1 LSARERRILRRAER
15 ATQAAPAANAALV
28 AVMQNSSAVAAAISS
43 VNLIMFRSFPR
54 WLRHSIFELH
64 YNVEAYHWMVGE
76 VAGKSARSLHKIIPA
91 HCTTMPHGGFRSRR
105 KTRIIS
111 QGLTLQDAGL
121 PDQSLQG
128 NFPAHGQPVDELALA
143 EIKGAIIAK
152 LTLAIGKDAG
162 MATRHDWYKAAALA
176 LRDRIVHRWLVT
188 DKANYDAGRKR
199 VYYLSLEF
207 LIGRLFTDALNN
219 MGLLPVFE
227 AALGDLGVA
236 LSDLRKCE
244 PDAALGNGGLGR
256 LAACFMESMAT
267 LAIPAIGYGIRYD
280 FGLFR
285 QIIAQGWQQEYPDEW
300 LGFGNPWEFQRPEV
314 VYHVHFGGTIE
325 RVTDAKGR
333 DYAIWHP
340 AETVQAVAYD
350 TPIVGW
356 RGQHVNALRLWSA
369 RSPDPLKLDVF
380 NTGDYLGASAEEA
393 RAESICKFLYPND
406 ESPAGRELRLR
417 QEYFFVSASL
427 QDLVQR
433 HLASDGQLRGLASK
447 AAVQLNDT
455 HPSLAVTELMRILV
469 DLHNVPWEEAWQ
481 VTVATLSYTNHTLL
495 PEALETWPVE
505 LFERLLP
512 RHLDI
517 IYRINVA
524 HLALADARCPGDVEF
539 RASVSLIDERSG
551 RKVRMGQLA
560 FVGSHRINGVSAMHS
575 DLMKETVFED
585 LNHLYPGRITNKT
598 NGITFRRWLMLA
610 NPKLTGLLRE
620 ACGEAVLDDPS
631 QLGLLETRASDS
643 AFQQQFRGVKHHNKI
658 VLARLIGERLN
669 IKLDPSALFDVQIKR
684 IHEYKRQLLNII
696 EAVALYLAIKDEPQ
710 RDWVPRVKIFA
721 GKAAASYRY
730 AKLIIKLIN
739 DVAETVNDDPAIAG
753 RLKIAFLAD
762 YNVSLAEV
770 IIPAADL
777 SEQISTAGMEASGT
791 GNMKLAL
798 NGALT
803 IGTLDGAN
811 LEIRDHVG
819 AENIAIF
826 GMEAM
831 DVVVRRKQGL
841 DATEMI
847 RRSPVLSRA
856 IGAIES
862 GMFSPDD
869 PGRFGSIAHAL
880 RHLDHYMVSA
890 DFDAYFDAQRGIDAR
905 WQVVPAWTRA
915 SILNVA
921 RMPWFSS
928 DRTIREYAED
938 IWNVPVRSTSPG
950 NLQEA
955 SAQRGATR

>member
-1 LSARERRILRRAER
+1 VADP
-15 ATQAAPAANAALV
+15 TFHYPAP
-28 AVMQNSSAVAAAISS
+28 
-43 VNLIMFRSFPR
+43 
-54 WLRHSIFELH
+54 
-64 YNVEAYHWMVGE
+64 
-76 VAGKSARSLHKIIPA
+76 
-91 HCTTMPHGGFRSRR
+91 
-105 KTRIIS
+105 
-111 QGLTLQDAGL
+111 
-121 PDQSLQG
+121 
-128 NFPAHGQPVDELALA
+128 GQPVDELAVA
-143 EIKGAIIAK
+143 EIKSAILAK
-152 LTLAIGKDAG
+152 LRLAIGKDAA
-162 MATRHDWYKAAALA
+162 MATRHDWYHATALA
-176 LRDRIVHRWLVT
+176 LRDRIVHRWLT
-188 DKANYDAGRKR
+188 AEKESYDTGAKR

-207 LIGRLFTDALNN
+207 LIGRLFADGLNN
-219 MGLLPVFE
+219 MGLMKVFE
-227 AALGDLGVA
+227 TALGDLGVG
-236 LSDLRKCE
+236 LSDLRQCE

-267 LAIPAIGYGIRYD
+267 LAIPATGYGIRYD

-285 QIIAQGWQQEYPDEW
+285 QIINQGWQQEYPDVW
-300 LGFGNPWEFQRPEV
+300 LSFGNPWEFQRPEV
-314 VYHVHFGGTIE
+314 VYHVHFGGSVE
-325 RVTDAKGR
+325 HVEDKGR
-333 DYAIWHP
+333 DRAIWRP
-340 AETVQAVAYD
+340 TETVQAVAYD

-356 RGQHVNALRLWSA
+356 RGHHVNALRLWSA

-393 RAESICKFLYPND
+393 RAEAICKFLYPND

-433 HLASDGQLRGLASK
+433 HLGADGQLRSLSQK

-455 HPSLAVTELMRILV
+455 HPSLAVAELMRILV
-469 DLHNVPWEEAWQ
+469 DLHNFRWDEAWKI
-481 VTVATLSYTNHTLL
+481 TVATLSYTNHTLL
-495 PEALETWPVE
+495 PEALESWPVE

-512 RHLDI
+512 RHLEI
-517 IYRINVA
+517 IYRINGV
-524 HLALADARCPGDVEF
+524 HLALAEERCPGDIDF

-551 RKVRMGQLA
+551 RRVRMGQLA

-575 DLMKETVFED
+575 DLMKETVFHD
-585 LNHLYPGRITNKT
+585 LNHLYPVRITNKT

-610 NPKLTGLLRE
+610 NPRLTDLLRKS
-620 ACGEAVLDDPS
+620 CGEAVLDDPT
-631 QLGLLETRASDS
+631 QLAALESYASDS
-643 AFQQQFRGVKHHNKI
+643 AFQQQFRNVKHQNKI
-658 VLARLIGERLN
+658 ALARLIGERMN
-669 IKLDPSALFDVQIKR
+669 IMVDASALFDVQIKR
-684 IHEYKRQLLNII
+684 IHEYKRQLLNILETI
-696 EAVALYLAIKDEPQ
+696 ALYQAMKDDPQ
-710 RDWVPRVKIFA
+710 ADWVPRVKIFA

-739 DVAETVNDDPAIAG
+739 DVAEIVNNDPAIGG
-753 RLKIAFLAD
+753 RLKVVFLSD

-811 LEIRDHVG
+811 IEIREHVG
-819 AENIAIF
+819 PENIAIF

-831 DVVVRRKQGL
+831 DVMVRRKQGL
-841 DATEMI
+841 DATDVI
-847 RRSPVLSRA
+847 SRSPQLARA
-856 IGAIES
+856 IGAIAS
-862 GMFSPDD
+862 GDFSPDD
-869 PGRFGSIAHAL
+869 PGRFVAIAHAL

-890 DFDAYFDAQRGIDAR
+890 DFDAYYEAQRGIDAR

-928 DRTIREYAED
+928 DRTIREYAQD
-938 IWNVPVRSTSPG
+938 IWNVPVDPAP
-950 NLQEA
+950 A
-955 SAQRGATR
+955 SVRRASSAG

>member
-1 LSARERRILRRAER
+1 MIPCGALRD
-15 ATQAAPAANAALV
+15 
-28 AVMQNSSAVAAAISS
+28 S
-43 VNLIMFRSFPR
+43 
-54 WLRHSIFELH
+54 
-64 YNVEAYHWMVGE
+64 
-76 VAGKSARSLHKIIPA
+76 
-91 HCTTMPHGGFRSRR
+91 
-105 KTRIIS
+105 
-111 QGLTLQDAGL
+111 DL
-121 PDQSLQG
+121 PDQSQ
-128 NFPAHGQPVDELALA
+128 PAKYPPLNAPVDELALG
-143 EIKGAIIAK
+143 EIKSAILAK
-152 LTLAIGKDAG
+152 LTLAIGKDAA

-176 LRDRIVHRWLVT
+176 LRDRIVHRWLIS
-188 DKANYDAGRKR
+188 DKQSYDEGRKR

-227 AALGDLGVA
+227 AALGDLGVDLA
-236 LSDLRKCE
+236 DLRKCE

-285 QIIAQGWQQEYPDEW
+285 QIISHGWQQEYPDEW

-314 VYHVHFGGTIE
+314 VYHVHFGGSVE
-325 RVTDAKGR
+325 QLTDANGR
-333 DYAIWHP
+333 NRTIWHP

-356 RGQHVNALRLWSA
+356 RGAHVNALRLWSA
-369 RSPDPLKLDVF
+369 RAPDPLKLDVF
-380 NTGDYLGASAEEA
+380 NTGDYLGASAEQA

-406 ESPAGRELRLR
+406 ESAAGRELRLR
-417 QEYFFVSASL
+417 QEYFFVAASL
-427 QDLVQR
+427 QDLIKR
-433 HLASDGQLRGLASK
+433 HLASEGQLRGLAQK

-469 DLHNVPWEEAWQ
+469 DLHNFPWDEAWQ
-481 VTVATLSYTNHTLL
+481 ITTAVLSYTNHTLL
-495 PEALETWPVE
+495 PEALETWPLE
-505 LFERLLP
+505 LFERMLP
-512 RHLDI
+512 RHLEI
-517 IYRINVA
+517 IYRINDA
-524 HLALADARCPGDVEF
+524 HLKLADARCPGDVEF
-539 RASVSLIDERSG
+539 RASVSLIDEKSG
-551 RKVRMGQLA
+551 RRVRMGQLA

-575 DLMKETVFED
+575 DLMKETVFHD

-610 NPKLTGLLRE
+610 NPGLTGLLRE
-620 ACGEAVLDDPS
+620 VCGEAVLDDPS
-631 QLGLLETRASDS
+631 LLARLEPLAGDN
-643 AFQQQFRGVKHHNKI
+643 AFQQQFRAVKHRNKI
-658 VLARLIGERLN
+658 ALARLIGERLGVQ
-669 IKLDPSALFDVQIKR
+669 IDPGALFDVQIKR
-684 IHEYKRQLLNII
+684 IHEYKRQLLNLL
-696 EAVALYLAIKDEPQ
+696 ETVALYHAIKDDPQ

-739 DVAETVNDDPAIAG
+739 DVAEVVNNDPAIG
-753 RLKIAFLAD
+753 GKLKLAFLAD
-762 YNVSLAEV
+762 YNVSLAEI

-826 GMEAM
+826 GMEAL

-841 DATEMI
+841 DATDVI
-847 RRSPVLSRA
+847 RRSPHLARA
-856 IGAIES
+856 IAAIER
-862 GMFSPDD
+862 GDFSPDD
-869 PGRFGSIAHAL
+869 PGRFESVAHAL

-890 DFDAYFDAQRGIDAR
+890 DFDAYFEAQRGIDGR
-905 WQVVPAWTRA
+905 WQVIPAWTRA

-938 IWNVPVRSTSPG
+938 IWNVPVQPTSQPSPA
-950 NLQEA
+950 LQA
-955 SAQRGATR
+955 KG

>member
-1 LSARERRILRRAER
+1 MCSRFRFGAFGHIGFKRLQVQETPVQGIERLS
-15 ATQAAPAANAALV
+15 
-28 AVMQNSSAVAAAISS
+28 
-43 VNLIMFRSFPR
+43 
-54 WLRHSIFELH
+54 
-64 YNVEAYHWMVGE
+64 
-76 VAGKSARSLHKIIPA
+76 
-91 HCTTMPHGGFRSRR
+91 
-105 KTRIIS
+105 
-111 QGLTLQDAGL
+111 
-121 PDQSLQG
+121 DQSPPAK
-128 NFPAHGQPVDELALA
+128 FPALGEPIDELALT
-143 EIKGAIIAK
+143 EIKGAILAK
-152 LTLAIGKDAG
+152 LRLAIGKDAG

-176 LRDRIVHRWLVT
+176 LRDRIVHHWLT
-188 DKANYDAGRKR
+188 AEKKSYDAGRKR

-300 LGFGNPWEFQRPEV
+300 LGFGNPWEFQRPAV
-314 VYHVHFGGTIE
+314 IHHIHFGGGVE

-333 DYAIWHP
+333 ERVIWHP
-340 AETVQAVAYD
+340 AETIQAVAYD

-380 NTGDYLGASAEEA
+380 NTGDYLGAVAEEA

-427 QDLVQR
+427 QDLVDR
-433 HLASDGQLRGLASK
+433 HLASDGQLRSLATK

-469 DLHNVPWEEAWQ
+469 DLHNFRWDEAWQ
-481 VTVATLSYTNHTLL
+481 ITVATLSYTNHTLL

-524 HLALADARCPGDVEF
+524 HLALAEQRCPGDIDF

-575 DLMKETVFED
+575 DLMKETVFHD

-598 NGITFRRWLMLA
+598 NGITFRRWLTLA
-610 NPKLTGLLRE
+610 NPKLTDLLRQT
-620 ACGEAVLDDPS
+620 CGEAVLDDPS
-631 QLGLLETRASDS
+631 QLALLEARASD
-643 AFQQQFRGVKHHNKI
+643 AVFQQQFRAVKYHNKI
-658 VLARLIGERLN
+658 ALARLIGERLN
-669 IKLDPSALFDVQIKR
+669 VRVDPAALFDVQIKR

-696 EAVALYLAIKDEPQ
+696 EAVALYQAIRDEPQ

-739 DVAETVNDDPAIAG
+739 DVAEIVNNDPVVAG
-753 RLKIAFLAD
+753 RLKIVFLAD

-770 IIPAADL
+770 IIPAADI

-811 LEIRDHVG
+811 IEIRDHVG

-841 DATEMI
+841 DATDVI
-847 RRSPVLSRA
+847 RRSPQLSRA
-856 IGAIES
+856 INAIGGGE
-862 GMFSPDD
+862 FSPDD
-869 PGRFGSIAHAL
+869 PGRFESIAHAL
-880 RHLDHYMVSA
+880 RYLDHYMVSA
-890 DFDAYFDAQRGIDAR
+890 DFDSYYEAQRGIDAR

-921 RMPWFSS
+921 RMAWFSS
-928 DRTIREYAED
+928 DRTIREYAEE
-938 IWNVPVRSTSPG
+938 IWNVPVNGTQP
-950 NLQEA
+950 EA
-955 SAQRGATR
+955 LREATAQSGTR

>member
-1 LSARERRILRRAER
+1 
-15 ATQAAPAANAALV
+15 
-28 AVMQNSSAVAAAISS
+28 
-43 VNLIMFRSFPR
+43 
-54 WLRHSIFELH
+54 
-64 YNVEAYHWMVGE
+64 
-76 VAGKSARSLHKIIPA
+76 
-91 HCTTMPHGGFRSRR
+91 
-105 KTRIIS
+105 
-111 QGLTLQDAGL
+111 L
-121 PDQSLQG
+121 PDQSHLAKYPPL
-128 NFPAHGQPVDELALA
+128 NAPVDELALA
-143 EIKGAIIAK
+143 EIKSAILTK
-152 LTLAIGKDAG
+152 LTLAIGKDMAL
-162 MATRHDWYKAAALA
+162 ATRHDWYKAAALA
-176 LRDRIVHRWLVT
+176 LRDRIVHRWLLSE
-188 DKANYDAGRKR
+188 KQSYDEGRKR

-219 MGLLPVFE
+219 MGLLPVFD
-227 AALGDLGVA
+227 AALGDLGA
-236 LSDLRKCE
+236 GLSELRKCE

-314 VYHVHFGGTIE
+314 VYHVHFGGTVE
-325 RVTDAKGR
+325 PTTDAKGR
-333 DYAIWHP
+333 VRAIWHP

-369 RSPDPLKLDVF
+369 RAPDPLKLDVF
-380 NTGDYLGASAEEA
+380 NTGDYLGASAEQA

-406 ESPAGRELRLR
+406 ESAAGRELRLR
-417 QEYFFVSASL
+417 QEYFFVAASL
-427 QDLVQR
+427 QDLIKR
-433 HLASDGQLRGLASK
+433 HLASEGQLRGLADE

-469 DLHNVPWEEAWQ
+469 DLHNFGWDEAWQ
-481 VTVATLSYTNHTLL
+481 ITVATLSYTNHTLL
-495 PEALETWPVE
+495 PEALETWPLE

-512 RHLDI
+512 RHLQI
-517 IYRINVA
+517 IYRINDA
-524 HLALADARCPGDVEF
+524 HLKLADARCPGDVDF
-539 RASVSLIDERSG
+539 RASVSLIDEKTG
-551 RKVRMGQLA
+551 RRVRMGQLA

-575 DLMKETVFED
+575 DLMKETVFHD
-585 LNHLYPGRITNKT
+585 LNHLYPNRITNKT

-610 NPKLTGLLRE
+610 NPGLTNLLRE
-620 ACGEAVLDDPS
+620 VCGEAVLDDPS
-631 QLGLLETRASDS
+631 LLARLEPLAGDN
-643 AFQQQFRGVKHHNKI
+643 AFQQRFRAAKHRNKI
-658 VLARLIGERLN
+658 ALARLIGERLGVQ
-669 IKLDPSALFDVQIKR
+669 IDPGALFDVQIKR
-684 IHEYKRQLLNII
+684 IHEYKRQLLNLL
-696 EAVALYLAIKDEPQ
+696 ETVALYQAIKDNPH
-710 RDWVPRVKIFA
+710 RGWVPRVKIFA

-739 DVAETVNDDPAIAG
+739 DVAEVVNNDPAIG
-753 RLKIAFLAD
+753 GKLKVAFLAD

-811 LEIRDHVG
+811 IEIRDHVG

-841 DATEMI
+841 DATDVI
-847 RRSPVLSRA
+847 TRSPGLSRA
-856 IGAIES
+856 IAAIES
-862 GMFSPDD
+862 GAFSPDD
-869 PGRFGSIAHAL
+869 PTRFESIAHAL

-905 WQVVPAWTRA
+905 WQVIPAWTRA

-938 IWNVPVRSTSPG
+938 IWNVPVKPTAQPSPARLAKG
-950 NLQEA
+950 
-955 SAQRGATR
+955 

>member
-1 LSARERRILRRAER
+1 
-15 ATQAAPAANAALV
+15 
-28 AVMQNSSAVAAAISS
+28 
-43 VNLIMFRSFPR
+43 
-54 WLRHSIFELH
+54 
-64 YNVEAYHWMVGE
+64 
-76 VAGKSARSLHKIIPA
+76 
-91 HCTTMPHGGFRSRR
+91 MPE
-105 KTRIIS
+105 
-111 QGLTLQDAGL
+111 
-121 PDQSLQG
+121 PP
-128 NFPAHGQPVDELALA
+128 FPANSPASAQPVDELALA
-143 EIKGAIIAK
+143 EIKSAILAK
-152 LTLAIGKDAG
+152 MRLAIGKDAG
-162 MATRHDWYKAAALA
+162 MATRHDWYQAAALA
-176 LRDRIVHRWLVT
+176 LRDRIVHHWLT
-188 DKANYDAGRKR
+188 SDKESYDAGRKR

-227 AALGDLGVA
+227 AALGDLGVD
-236 LSDLRKCE
+236 LWDLRKCE

-300 LGFGNPWEFQRPEV
+300 LSFGNPWEFQRPELV
-314 VYHVHFGGTIE
+314 HHVHFGGSLE
-325 RVTDAKGR
+325 RVTEENGR
-333 DYAIWHP
+333 ERVIWHP
-340 AETVQAVAYD
+340 AETIQAVAYD

-369 RSPDPLKLDVF
+369 RAPDPLRLDVF
-380 NTGDYLGASAEEA
+380 NTGDYLGASAEQA
-393 RAESICKFLYPND
+393 RAEAICKFLYPND
-406 ESPAGRELRLR
+406 ESAAGRELRLR

-427 QDLVQR
+427 QDLVNR
-433 HLASDGQLRGLASK
+433 HLESDGQLRSLATK

-455 HPSLAVTELMRILV
+455 HPSLAVPELMRILV
-469 DLHNVPWEEAWQ
+469 DIHHFRWDEAWKI
-481 VTVATLSYTNHTLL
+481 TVATLSYTNHTLL
-495 PEALETWPVE
+495 PEALEAWPIE

-524 HLALADARCPGDVEF
+524 HLALAETRCPGDIDF

-551 RKVRMGQLA
+551 RRVRMGQLA

-575 DLMKETVFED
+575 DLMKETVFHD
-585 LNHLYPGRITNKT
+585 LHYLYPDRITNKT

-610 NPKLTGLLRE
+610 NPKLTELLRQV
-620 ACGEAVLDDPS
+620 CGEAVLDDPS
-631 QLGLLETRASDS
+631 YLSRLENRASDS
-643 AFQQQFRGVKHHNKI
+643 AFQQQFRSVKHHNKMA
-658 VLARLIGERLN
+658 LARLIGERLN
-669 IKLDPSALFDVQIKR
+669 IGIDPAALFDVQIKR
-684 IHEYKRQLLNII
+684 IHEYKRQLLNIL
-696 EAVALYLAIKDEPQ
+696 EAVALYQAIKDEPQ

-739 DVAETVNDDPAIAG
+739 DVAETVNNDPAIGG

-811 LEIRDHVG
+811 IEIRDHVG
-819 AENIAIF
+819 PENIAIF
-826 GMEAM
+826 GMEAL
-831 DVVVRRKQGL
+831 DVLERRRQGL
-841 DATEMI
+841 DATDVI
-847 RRSPVLSRA
+847 NRSPRLSRA
-856 IGAIES
+856 IDAIER
-862 GMFSPDD
+862 GDFSPDD
-869 PGRFGSIAHAL
+869 PRRFESIAHAL

-890 DFDAYFDAQRGIDAR
+890 DFDSYYEAQRGIDAR

-921 RMPWFSS
+921 RMAWFSS

-938 IWNVPVRSTSPG
+938 IWKVPVRGVPSGEQTP
-950 NLQEA
+950 A
-955 SAQRGATR
+955 AQRGGAR